1 MFSEEEWNEAW
12 KQPLLE
18 ARLEGLGPRE
28 AGKVRDMYRVGDL
41 RVLVATDRISA
52 FDRVLGAVPFR
63 GQVLN
68 QLSAWW
74 FEATRDLVPNHVVS
88 VPDPNVTIARE
99 AEPLPIEVIVRGYI
113 TGSTKTSLWYLYEHG
128 ERAPYGVPLPEGLSK
143 NDPLPEPIIT
153 PTTKAAPG
161 EHDERL
167 TAAEV
172 TERGLVEPS
181 LWARV
186 QEVALAL
193 FARGQEVA
201 RRGGLVLVDTK
212 YEFGLAEGE
221 LVLIDEVHTPD
232 SSRYWDLAAYERGE
246 IVHHDKEH
254 LRLWYAARGFRGEGE
269 PPPLAPE
276 LARELAQLYVGV
288 FERLTGARFEP
299 GAQPAG
305 PRIQQSVERA
315 LAELGV
321 RHG

>member
-1 MFSEEEWNEAW
+1 MFNETEWNEAAAR
-12 KQPLLE
+12 PLTE
-18 ARLEGLGPRE
+18 VRLEGLGEPTV
-28 AGKVRDMYRVGDL
+28 GKVRDMYRVDGL
-41 RVLVATDRISA
+41 RVLIASDRISA

-68 QLSAWW
+68 QLAAWW
-74 FEATRDLVPNHVVS
+74 FEATRDLAANHVVA

-99 AEPLPIEVIVRGYI
+99 AEPLPVEVIVRGYI
-113 TGSTKTSLWYLYEHG
+113 TGSTTTSLWYLYERG
-128 ERAPYGVPLPEGLSK
+128 ERAPYGAPLPEGLAK
-143 NDPLPEPIIT
+143 NDPLPEPVLT

-172 TERGLVEPS
+172 TERGLVEPA

-186 QEVALAL
+186 QQVALAL
-193 FARGQEVA
+193 FSRGQEVA

-212 YEFGLAEGE
+212 YEFGLLGDE

-246 IVHHDKEH
+246 IVHYDKEH

-276 LARELAQLYVGV
+276 LARELAELYVSV

-299 GAQPAG
+299 GERPAG
-305 PRIQQSVERA
+305 PRIQRNVMRA
-315 LAELGV
+315 LAGLGV
-321 RHG
+321 GRG